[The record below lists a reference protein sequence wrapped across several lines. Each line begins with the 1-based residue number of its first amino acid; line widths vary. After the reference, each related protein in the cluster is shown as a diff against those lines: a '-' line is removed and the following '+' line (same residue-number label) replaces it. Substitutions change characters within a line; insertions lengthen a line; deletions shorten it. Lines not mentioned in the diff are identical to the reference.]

1 MIGVILA
8 QGRTLVSSL
17 CWFQSSF
24 SLGHFVFCAAFVSS
38 ASIAPPSSRSTT
50 VVRLLVWNS
59 LRSLLEAPSSFFT
72 AQNITLCC
80 HLLNRRLQVFL
91 GVVLGRWLHSPLSTT
106 LRPSIAYFSHTFQGA
121 LDFLDSSFIILTS
134 DPFSHFSSD
143 FCESQNLVS
152 SLSSELLKIFSKSR
166 WKNAITSRENESGR
180 FLGTARAFFRLVF
193 CWSDRF
199 VYELFVEISVLPI
212 FLQIYVLRSEMT
224 PLFAVAFFFRS
235 FWWNRF
241 LQIASFS
248 SENILCSTQNETSF
262 FSWQK
267 FTFFVI
273 LSEPAAIRDFLLGL
287 LGNQRDLVK
296 LISFPILHR
305 CFQVFARLDS
315 NRVLIFVIFCTANVF
330 FLLKHEIHRFFF
342 SKELFLSRMR
352 FHLVCCSA
360 ASEKSS
366 SLPLTIDSRWMKKS
380 PTFRCTEVIF
390 GVLAWLRLSF
400 SCLLLLL
407 SLLSPDFYHR
417 LLKMYSCSYSLLPF
431 SWQTLTASPV
441 TYLIPREVMRVI
453 FLHTE

>member
-1 MIGVILA
+1 M
-8 QGRTLVSSL
+8 
-17 CWFQSSF
+17 
-24 SLGHFVFCAAFVSS
+24 
-38 ASIAPPSSRSTT
+38 
-50 VVRLLVWNS
+50 
-59 LRSLLEAPSSFFT
+59 EAPR
-72 AQNITLCC
+72 N
-80 HLLNRRLQVFL
+80 LLNRRLQVFL

-342 SKELFLSRMR
+342 SKELFLSRI
-352 FHLVCCSA
+352 C
-360 ASEKSS
+360 
-366 SLPLTIDSRWMKKS
+366 DSIW
-380 PTFRCTEVIF
+380 FV
-390 GVLAWLRLSF
+390 A
-400 SCLLLLL
+400 LLLLKNA
-407 SLLSPDFYHR
+407 R
-417 LLKMYSCSYSLLPF
+417 LFLWRITWFSVNEKITNFSMHLPR
-431 SWQTLTASPV
+431 W
-441 TYLIPREVMRVI
+441 YLV
-453 FLHTE
+453 FLHDCDYHSLVCSSFSLYFPPISIIDCWRCILALILCYPFLGKLWLRVPSHIWFRVK